1 MTRGEDKI
9 KDLFSDKLKDFQPEI
24 PASLWAGIEDSLSE
38 QQIVAEPA
46 KKKFSLRTVV
56 SIVAAAAAIVGA
68 IFVVDNM
75 FEKPGNIANKEIAQ
89 VFDTPRTDDHIEGHK
104 VDTEA
109 QLAQNNAVEPARTY
123 ARAAKLFSS
132 EKEDTMVDTN
142 ADGISVYTDS
152 SKEDQT
158 EFEVKDTP
166 VTRQADIEEESTRKI
181 TSDEAINILKAQNNQ
196 SAGEQPKI
204 EKKNKRGVDNFAL
217 GLSSSANVLTS
228 SNTQRGTSTFRVE
241 PTTEDDINIISLYS
255 GENTS
260 KMEHDQP
267 VSFGLTVSK
276 GIAPKLSVETGIVY
290 TFLSS
295 TIKTTGAYD
304 MREKQ
309 KFHYLGVPINLN
321 YTFARHKKF
330 SSYVSAGAM
339 IQKDIK
345 GTHKGGLQNSKEKS
359 GSMAEVMNTMEMS
372 KSIKQD
378 NPQFSVQTSVGVA
391 YNIYKGLAVQARVGG
406 AYYFDASNDYRTI
419 YSDRDFQLDLNLG
432 LKWEF

>member
-46 KKKFSLRTVV
+46 KKRFSLRTVV

-89 VFDTPRTDDHIEGHK
+89 VFDTPRIDDHIEDHK

-109 QLAQNNAVEPARTY
+109 QLAQNNAVEPARTHV
-123 ARAAKLFSS
+123 RTAKLFSS
-132 EKEDTMVDTN
+132 EKEDTTVDTN

-158 EFEVKDTP
+158 EFEVKDKP
-166 VTRQADIEEESTRKI
+166 VTRQADIQEEPARKI
-181 TSDEAINILKAQNNQ
+181 TSDEAVNILKAQNNQ
-196 SAGEQPKI
+196 LTDEKPMI
-204 EKKNKRGVDNFAL
+204 EKTRRGVDNFAL
-217 GLSSSANVLTS
+217 GLSSSANVLS
-228 SNTQRGTSTFRVE
+228 SSHSQRGSSTFKVS
-241 PTTEDDINIISLYS
+241 PATEDDINIISLYS

-276 GIAPKLSVETGIVY
+276 GIAPNLSIETGVVY

-295 TIKTTGAYD
+295 TIKTTGAYE

-309 KFHYLGVPINLN
+309 KFHYLGVPLNLN
-321 YTFARHKKF
+321 YTFLRHKRF

-339 IQKDIK
+339 IQKDVK
-345 GTHKGGLQNSKEKS
+345 GTHKGGLQNSKEKN
-359 GSMAEVMNTMEMS
+359 GTMAQVLNSIEMS
-372 KSIKQD
+372 KNIKQD
-378 NPQFSVQTSVGVA
+378 NPQFSVQTSVGISYRI
-391 YNIYKGLAVQARVGG
+391 YNGLAVQARVGG
-406 AYYFDASNDYRTI
+406 AYYFDASNEYRTI

>member
-46 KKKFSLRTVV
+46 KKRFSLRTVV

-75 FEKPGNIANKEIAQ
+75 FEKPGDIANKEIAQ
-89 VFDTPRTDDHIEGHK
+89 VFDTPRIEDHAEDHK
-104 VDTEA
+104 VTTEE
-109 QLAQNNAVEPARTY
+109 QLAQNTTVKPARTH
-123 ARAAKLFSS
+123 ARTVKLSSAENDNVDVNANAASIS
-132 EKEDTMVDTN
+132 GYTN
-142 ADGISVYTDS
+142 SAKD
-152 SKEDQT
+152 EQT
-158 EFEVKDTP
+158 KIEIKDKS
-166 VTRQADIEEESTRKI
+166 VTRQSDVEEESTRKI
-181 TSDEAINILKAQNNQ
+181 TSDEAVNILKAQNNQ
-196 SAGEQPKI
+196 MTDDQHRI
-204 EKKNKRGVDNFAL
+204 EKKNKRRVDNFAL
-217 GLSSSANVLTS
+217 GLSSSANVLS
-228 SNTQRGTSTFRVE
+228 SSHSQRGATTFRME
-241 PTTEDDINIISLYS
+241 PKTDEINLISLYS

-276 GIAPKLSVETGIVY
+276 GIAPNLSVETGVVY

-309 KFHYLGVPINLN
+309 KFHYLGVPLNLN
-321 YTFARHKKF
+321 YTFVRHKRF
-330 SSYVSAGAM
+330 SSYVSVGAM

-359 GSMAEVMNTMEMS
+359 GSMAEVLNTMEMS

-378 NPQFSVQTSVGVA
+378 NPQLSVQTSVGVA
-391 YNIYKGLAVQARVGG
+391 YNLYKGLAIQARVGG